1 MGAEARWTIMIY
13 MAGDNDLSAAG
24 ERDLAEMRRVG
35 STDQVHVL
43 VELDAAGGAGTRRLR
58 VGRDGAGEEAL
69 DLGETDSGS
78 PEQLAD
84 FVAWG
89 AERFPAERHA
99 LILWNH
105 GGGWEPTEVERIARE
120 VRSPGFTP
128 GEGAE
133 RSGSPVGRAL
143 FRTTLARILSLPTPA
158 ERAICSD
165 DGSGHSL
172 DMIELARVLAGATRR
187 IGRPLDLLG
196 MDACLMSNLEVAY
209 QVRPYARHLVASE
222 ELEPNQG
229 WPYEAL
235 LASLAARPEQAAD
248 EVAAGIVA
256 AYLAYYD
263 GIDHVG
269 DLTQTALR
277 LERLGDVTAP
287 LDALADA
294 LRAELPAAAGG
305 VWAAQRAS
313 ARFQANTL
321 WDIAHFCEA
330 LEGAGFGPAVLAA
343 AADVR
348 AALAPGAGRLV
359 HAHGTRGER
368 VRRCG
373 GLSVYLLPQLLE
385 LSRYYAE
392 VDFARDHRW
401 LAMLEA
407 YHAA

>member
-1 MGAEARWTIMIY
+1 MGADARWTVMIY

-35 STDQVHVL
+35 STDDVHVL
-43 VELDAAGGAGTRRLR
+43 VELDTAGGAGTRRLR
-58 VGRDGAGEEAL
+58 VGRDGAGEEAI

-78 PEQLAD
+78 PAQLED
-84 FVAWG
+84 FIAWG
-89 AERFPAERHA
+89 VGRFPAQRHA

-120 VRSPGFTP
+120 VGSAGFTAA
-128 GEGAE
+128 EWVE
-133 RSGSPVGRAL
+133 RSGQAAGRAL
-143 FRTTLARILSLPTPA
+143 FRTTLARILALPTPA

-172 DMIELARVLAGATRR
+172 DTIELGRVLEGATRR

-222 ELEPNQG
+222 DLEPNQG
-229 WPYEAL
+229 WPYEAVL
-235 LASLAARPEQAAD
+235 GALAERPDRAAD
-248 EVAAGIVA
+248 EVATGIVD

-263 GIDHVG
+263 QIGHQG
-269 DLTQTALR
+269 DVTQTALDLAR
-277 LERLGDVTAP
+277 LDDLTAP
-287 LDALADA
+287 LDDLADA
-294 LRAELPAAAGG
+294 LRAELPDAAGR
-305 VWAAQRAS
+305 VWNAQRAS

-330 LEGAGFGPAVLAA
+330 LEGAGASAAALAA
-343 AADVR
+343 SAEAR

-359 HAHGTRGER
+359 RAHGVRGER
-368 VRRCG
+368 LSRCG
-373 GLSVYLLPQLLE
+373 GLSIYLLPHLLE

-392 VDFARDHRW
+392 VEFARRHRW
-401 LAMLEA
+401 LALLEA